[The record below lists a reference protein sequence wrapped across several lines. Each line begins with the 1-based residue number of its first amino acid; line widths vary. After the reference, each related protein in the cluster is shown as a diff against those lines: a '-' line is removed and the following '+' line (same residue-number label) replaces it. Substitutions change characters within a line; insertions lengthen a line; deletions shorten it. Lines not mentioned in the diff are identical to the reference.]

1 MAGTV
6 SGARGISGSV
16 WVCYDRRVPVAL
28 TPLCSIAELEAAFA
42 ESADR
47 PLLLFKHSELC
58 GASCMALDE
67 LQRHL
72 EEAPDTVRYRL
83 ITIQTGRDVSNEA
96 TARLGVP
103 HRSPQAILIRNGAA
117 VWTASH
123 SQITA
128 EVLSAATSRHS

>member
-1 MAGTV
+1 M
-6 SGARGISGSV
+6 
-16 WVCYDRRVPVAL
+16 PVAL
-28 TPLCSIAELEAAFA
+28 TPLCSIAELKAAFA

-103 HRSPQAILIRNGAA
+103 HRSP
-117 VWTASH
+117 
-123 SQITA
+123 
-128 EVLSAATSRHS
+128 

>member
-1 MAGTV
+1 MPA
-6 SGARGISGSV
+6 
-16 WVCYDRRVPVAL
+16 AL

-42 ESADR
+42 ESAER

-67 LQRHL
+67 LQQHL

-83 ITIQTGRDVSNEA
+83 ITIQADRDVSNEA

-117 VWTASH
+117 VWAASH
-123 SQITA
+123 AQITA
-128 EVLSAATSRHS
+128 EALSAATSRHS